1 MVLYVDGILSATQ
14 SHTAAMNIA
23 GNSGISIGE
32 SNQANGYWGHTDG
45 KIDDIGI
52 WNRALTQAE
61 ITNLNNSTN
70 TSITEKE
77 NLGQFIVYPNPA
89 STEITINSS
98 VKFTTIKIV
107 NTIGQTILTKE
118 SSKSALVSALSNGI
132 YFIELYDEKGKLLK
146 IGKFIKE

>member
-61 ITNLNNSTN
+61 ITTLNNSTN

-89 STEITINSS
+89 SSEITINSS
-98 VKFTTIKIV
+98 VKFTTIKIL
-107 NTIGQTILTKE
+107 NAIGQILHTQE
-118 SSKSALVSALSNGI
+118 SSGSVSVSTLSKGI